1 MKKKR
6 YIIYLA
12 LLLLLVAFSVWVFH
26 EPDHLAELKET
37 EEVRSGFEA
46 PAAVVEEAI
55 EAIGQNDTRRLSSL
69 LLLRDPTEFERN
81 LGPLLAEPP
90 LLPVKIL
97 GCTRLVRSS
106 RSDNIQIHVYSE
118 TRDKTYLF
126 ALLQDRTGV
135 YKIYSVGA
143 SGRRP

>member
-12 LLLLLVAFSVWVFH
+12 LLLLLAAFSIWVFH

-46 PAAVVEEAI
+46 PVAVVEEALD
-55 EAIGQNDTRRLSSL
+55 AIGRNDARHLSSL
-69 LLLRDPTEFERN
+69 LLLRDATEFERSF
-81 LGPLLAEPP
+81 GPLLAEPP
-90 LLPVKIL
+90 FLPAKIL

-126 ALLQDRTGV
+126 ALLQDQLNV